1 MFTFQINIFLCLGVI
16 HLFEI
21 VFNTEVLMIV
31 ITLIL
36 SAEYTERNQRILS

>member
-1 MFTFQINIFLCLGVI
+1 MNIIVCLGMI

-31 ITLIL
+31 ITLTL
-36 SAEYTERNQRILS
+36 SAEYAERNQRILS